1 LIGGTSRVVPAIIL
15 HFLAESVSVDIIL
28 RNVGSSS
35 AKASQDVKFIEKYFN
50 EAFSR
55 SGGIRGIGPRPHF

>member
-1 LIGGTSRVVPAIIL
+1 
-15 HFLAESVSVDIIL
+15 LAESVSVDIIL